1 MSRRYHERLEYMA
14 PCIGLDGL
22 HENDAAVV
30 ILLLQNPDYKALAF
44 LRGTALSVWLWTDR
58 LLLLAMI

>member
-1 MSRRYHERLEYMA
+1 MA